1 MTTYRGWLCFLL
13 FTAVAWG
20 QAAKPAAPPA
30 PPRAATAPSVTTAAG
45 AGAVSVGPATA
56 VITIPG
62 LCDKPAED
70 KSKTAT
76 CKTVVTRAEFEQLVA
91 AVAPTIAPPAR
102 KQLATQYGMALVM
115 VHKAHELGLDQGPK
129 YQELMRVARIGVL
142 TKELSAK
149 LQEQAQKISD
159 KEIETYYH
167 NNEASFQE
175 VDLQRIF
182 IPRSKQTVESK
193 DKPSD
198 EAAAKDAAKKEQQE
212 SEDAMKKLAEEL
224 RGRAA
229 AGEDFAKLQD
239 EAIAASGFK
248 GKPPTRLGKVRRTSL
263 PPDQGEVFNLKVGET
278 SQLISTPNGYLV
290 YKVGDKD
297 TLPLDHVRE
306 EISTTMQSQ
315 RMQDAMQAIQQSAT
329 PQLNPKYF
337 ADATADSPHGHA
349 PPEAPQPAVKAPESG
364 PK

>member
-1 MTTYRGWLCFLL
+1 LKTYRGWLCLSLL
-13 FTAVAWG
+13 AAAAWG
-20 QAAKPAAPPA
+20 QAAKPTARPA
-30 PPRAATAPSVTTAAG
+30 PPKAATASSATAANS
-45 AGAVSVGPATA
+45 AAANVSPGTA
-56 VITIPG
+56 VITIAG
-62 LCDKPAED
+62 LCDKAPVD
-70 KSKTAT
+70 KAKKAD

-129 YQELMRVARIGVL
+129 YQELMRVAQIGVL
-142 TKELSAK
+142 TKELSAE
-149 LQEQAQKISD
+149 LQQQAEKISD
-159 KEIETYYH
+159 KELETYYH

-182 IPRSKQTVESK
+182 IPRSKQTPDSK

-198 EAAAKDAAKKEQQE
+198 DAAAKDAAKKEQQE
-212 SEDAMKKLAEEL
+212 SEDAMKKLAEAL

-278 SQLISTPNGYLV
+278 SQLLTTPNGYLV

-297 TLPLDHVRE
+297 SLPLDHVRE
-306 EISTTMQSQ
+306 EIFSTLQSQ
-315 RMQDAMQAIQQSAT
+315 RMQDAMQTIQRSAT
-329 PQLNPKYF
+329 PELNPKYF
-337 ADATADSPHGHA
+337 ADATADGPHGH
-349 PPEAPQPAVKAPESG
+349 PTDAPQPVVKDPESG

>member
-1 MTTYRGWLCFLL
+1 MTTYRGWLGLLL

-30 PPRAATAPSVTTAAG
+30 PPRAATTPSVTTPTGVGAAG
-45 AGAVSVGPATA
+45 IGPATA
-56 VITIPG
+56 VITISG
-62 LCDKPAED
+62 LCDKPPED

-149 LQEQAQKISD
+149 LQEQAEKISD
-159 KEIETYYH
+159 TEIETYYH

-193 DKPSD
+193 ASD
-198 EAAAKDAAKKEQQE
+198 DAAAKDAAKKEQQE

-224 RGRAA
+224 RGRAT

-315 RMQDAMQAIQQSAT
+315 RMQDAMQTIQQSAT
-329 PQLNPKYF
+329 PELNPKYF
-337 ADATADSPHGHA
+337 EDATANSPHGHA
-349 PPEAPQPAVKAPESG
+349 TDAAKPAAKAPESG

>member
-1 MTTYRGWLCFLL
+1 LKTYQGWFCLL
-13 FTAVAWG
+13 LLATGAWG
-20 QAAKPAAPPA
+20 QTAKPETRPAAPK
-30 PPRAATAPSVTTAAG
+30 AATASSAA
-45 AGAVSVGPATA
+45 AAYHAAPANIAPATA
-56 VITIPG
+56 VITITG
-62 LCDKPAED
+62 LCDKPPVD
-70 KSKTAT
+70 KAKKAD

-91 AVAPTIAPPAR
+91 AVAPTIAAPAR

-149 LQEQAQKISD
+149 LQEQAEKISD
-159 KEIETYYH
+159 KDIETYYH

-182 IPRSKQTVESK
+182 IPRSKQTPDSK

-198 EAAAKDAAKKEQQE
+198 DAAAKDAAKKDQQE
-212 SEDAMKKLAEEL
+212 SEDAMKKLAEAL

-278 SQLISTPNGYLV
+278 SQLLTTPNGYLV

-306 EISTTMQSQ
+306 EIFSTLQSQ
-315 RMQDAMQAIQQSAT
+315 RMQDAMQTMQQSAT
-329 PQLNPKYF
+329 PELNPKYF
-337 ADATADSPHGHA
+337 ADTTAEGPHGH
-349 PPEAPQPAVKAPESG
+349 PTDAPQPVVKVPESG

>member
-1 MTTYRGWLCFLL
+1 MFDCFWRH
-13 FTAVAWG
+13 AAWG
-20 QAAKPAAPPA
+20 QAAKPAARPA
-30 PPRAATAPSVTTAAG
+30 SPQAATASSAA
-45 AGAVSVGPATA
+45 ADSAAAANIGPATA
-56 VITIPG
+56 VITIAG
-62 LCDKPAED
+62 LCDKPPVD
-70 KSKTAT
+70 KSKTGGLQDRGYPRRIRAT
-76 CKTVVTRAEFEQLVA
+76 GSCGGANDCCTGQKTTGDASTAWRWSWCTKRTR
-91 AVAPTIAPPAR
+91 
-102 KQLATQYGMALVM
+102 
-115 VHKAHELGLDQGPK
+115 LGLDQGPRF
-129 YQELMRVARIGVL
+129 QELMRVARIGVL

-149 LQEQAQKISD
+149 LQEQAEKISD
-159 KEIETYYH
+159 KELETYYH

-182 IPRSKQTVESK
+182 IPRSKQTPDSK

-198 EAAAKDAAKKEQQE
+198 DAAAKDAAKKEQQE
-212 SEDAMKKLAEEL
+212 SEDAMKKLAETL

-278 SQLISTPNGYLV
+278 SQLLTTPNGYLV

-297 TLPLDHVRE
+297 TLPMDHVRE
-306 EISTTMQSQ
+306 EIISTLQSQ
-315 RMQDAMQAIQQSAT
+315 RMQDAMQTIQQSAT
-329 PQLNPKYF
+329 PELNPKYF

-349 PPEAPQPAVKAPESG
+349 PPEAPQPAMKAPESG

>member
-1 MTTYRGWLCFLL
+1 LKTYRGWLCLSLL
-13 FTAVAWG
+13 AAAAWG
-20 QAAKPAAPPA
+20 QAAKPTARPA
-30 PPRAATAPSVTTAAG
+30 PPKAATASSATAANS
-45 AGAVSVGPATA
+45 AAANVSPGTA
-56 VITIPG
+56 VITIAG
-62 LCDKPAED
+62 LCDKAPVD
-70 KSKTAT
+70 KAKKAD

-129 YQELMRVARIGVL
+129 YQELMRVAQIGVL
-142 TKELSAK
+142 TKELSAE
-149 LQEQAQKISD
+149 LQQQAEKISD
-159 KEIETYYH
+159 KELETYYH

-182 IPRSKQTVESK
+182 IPRSKQTPDSK

-198 EAAAKDAAKKEQQE
+198 DAAAKDAAKKEQQE
-212 SEDAMKKLAEEL
+212 SEDAMKKLAEAL

-278 SQLISTPNGYLV
+278 SQLLTTPNGYLV

-297 TLPLDHVRE
+297 SLPLDHVRE
-306 EISTTMQSQ
+306 EIFSTLQSQ
-315 RMQDAMQAIQQSAT
+315 RMQDAMQTIQRSAT
-329 PQLNPKYF
+329 PELNPKYF
-337 ADATADSPHGHA
+337 ADATAHGPHGH
-349 PPEAPQPAVKAPESG
+349 PTDAPQPVVKDPESG

>member
-1 MTTYRGWLCFLL
+1 LTTHRGWLCLL
-13 FTAVAWG
+13 LLATSAWG
-20 QAAKPAAPPA
+20 QAAKPAARPA
-30 PPRAATAPSVTTAAG
+30 SPQAASASSAA
-45 AGAVSVGPATA
+45 ADSAAAANIGPATA
-56 VITIPG
+56 VITIAG
-62 LCDKPAED
+62 LCDKPPVD
-70 KSKTAT
+70 KSKKAD

-91 AVAPTIAPPAR
+91 AVAPTIAAPAR
-102 KQLATQYGMALVM
+102 KQLASQYGMALVM
-115 VHKAHELGLDQGPK
+115 VHKAHELGLDQGPRF
-129 YQELMRVARIGVL
+129 QELMRVARIGVL

-149 LQEQAQKISD
+149 LQEQAEKISD
-159 KEIETYYH
+159 KELETYYH

-182 IPRSKQTVESK
+182 IPRSKQTPDSK

-198 EAAAKDAAKKEQQE
+198 DAAAKDAAKKEQQE
-212 SEDAMKKLAEEL
+212 SEDAMKKLAETM

-239 EAIAASGFK
+239 EAIATSGFK

-278 SQLISTPNGYLV
+278 SQLLTTPNGYLV

-297 TLPLDHVRE
+297 TLPMDHVRE
-306 EISTTMQSQ
+306 EIISTLQSQ
-315 RMQDAMQAIQQSAT
+315 RMQDAMQTIQHSAT
-329 PQLNPKYF
+329 PELNPKYF

-349 PPEAPQPAVKAPESG
+349 PPEAPQPAMKAPESG

>member
-1 MTTYRGWLCFLL
+1 LL
-13 FTAVAWG
+13 LATSAWG
-20 QAAKPAAPPA
+20 QAAKPAARPA
-30 PPRAATAPSVTTAAG
+30 SPQAASASSAA
-45 AGAVSVGPATA
+45 ADSAAAANIGPATA
-56 VITIPG
+56 VITIAG
-62 LCDKPAED
+62 LCDKPPVD
-70 KSKTAT
+70 KSKKAD

-91 AVAPTIAPPAR
+91 AVAPTIAAPAR
-102 KQLATQYGMALVM
+102 KQLASQYGMALVM
-115 VHKAHELGLDQGPK
+115 VHKAHELGLDQGPRF
-129 YQELMRVARIGVL
+129 QELMRVARIGVL

-149 LQEQAQKISD
+149 LQEQAEKISD
-159 KEIETYYH
+159 KELETYYH

-182 IPRSKQTVESK
+182 IPRSKQTPDSK
-193 DKPSD
+193 AKPSD
-198 EAAAKDAAKKEQQE
+198 DAAAKDAAKKEQQE
-212 SEDAMKKLAEEL
+212 SEDAMKKLAETL

-239 EAIAASGFK
+239 EAIATSGFK

-278 SQLISTPNGYLV
+278 SQLLTTPNGYLV

-297 TLPLDHVRE
+297 TLPMDHVRE
-306 EISTTMQSQ
+306 EIISTLQSQ
-315 RMQDAMQAIQQSAT
+315 RMQDAMQTIQHSAT
-329 PQLNPKYF
+329 PELNPKYF

-349 PPEAPQPAVKAPESG
+349 PPEAPQPAMKAPESG

>member
-1 MTTYRGWLCFLL
+1 LTTRCGWIGLL
-13 FTAVAWG
+13 FLATVSWG
-20 QAAKPAAPPA
+20 QAAKPAAPK
-30 PPRAATAPSVTTAAG
+30 AATASSAPVANTTGAAT
-45 AGAVSVGPATA
+45 VGPGTV

-62 LCDKPAED
+62 LCDKPPVD
-70 KSKTAT
+70 KSKAAD

-115 VHKAHELGLDQGPK
+115 VHKAHEMGLDQGPRF
-129 YQELMRVARIGVL
+129 QELMRVARIGVL
-142 TKELSAK
+142 TKELSLS
-149 LQEQAQKISD
+149 LQEEAQKISD
-159 KEIETYYH
+159 KEVETYYH
-167 NNEASFQE
+167 NNEAAFQE

-182 IPRSKQTVESK
+182 IPRSKQVAESK
-193 DKPSD
+193 DKHSD
-198 EAAAKDAAKKEQQE
+198 DKPAADAAKKEQQE
-212 SEDAMKKLAEEL
+212 SEDAMKKLAEAL

-278 SQLISTPNGYLV
+278 SQLLTTPNGYLV

-306 EISTTMQSQ
+306 EIFSTLQSQ
-315 RMQDAMQAIQQSAT
+315 GMQDAMQTIQRSAT
-329 PQLNPKYF
+329 PELNPKYF
-337 ADATADSPHGHA
+337 ADAAADGPHGH
-349 PPEAPQPAVKAPESG
+349 PTDAPQPVVKDPESG

>member
-1 MTTYRGWLCFLL
+1 LTTYRGWLCLLL

-30 PPRAATAPSVTTAAG
+30 PPRAATAPGVTTATG
-45 AGAVSVGPATA
+45 AGVAGIGPATA
-56 VITIPG
+56 VITISG
-62 LCDKPAED
+62 LCDKPPQD

-149 LQEQAQKISD
+149 LQEQAGKISD

-182 IPRSKQTVESK
+182 IPRSKQTAESK

-198 EAAAKDAAKKEQQE
+198 DAAAKDAAKK
-212 SEDAMKKLAEEL
+212 
-224 RGRAA
+224 
-229 AGEDFAKLQD
+229 

-263 PPDQGEVFNLKVGET
+263 PPEQGEVFNLKVGET

-315 RMQDAMQAIQQSAT
+315 RMQDAMQTIQQSAS
-329 PQLNPKYF
+329 PELNPKYF
-337 ADATADSPHGHA
+337 EDAAANSPPGHA
-349 PPEAPQPAVKAPESG
+349 TDAAKPATKAPESG

>member
-1 MTTYRGWLCFLL
+1 M
-13 FTAVAWG
+13 
-20 QAAKPAAPPA
+20 
-30 PPRAATAPSVTTAAG
+30 
-45 AGAVSVGPATA
+45 GPATA

-62 LCDKPAED
+62 LCDKPPVD
-70 KSKTAT
+70 KSKAAT

-115 VHKAHELGLDQGPK
+115 VHKAHEMGLDQGPK

-142 TKELSAK
+142 TKELSQK
-149 LQEQAQKISD
+149 LQEQAGKISD

-182 IPRSKQTVESK
+182 IPRSKQTSESK
-193 DKPSD
+193 DKPADDSAAK
-198 EAAAKDAAKKEQQE
+198 EAAKEAAQKEQQE
-212 SEDAMKKLAEEL
+212 SEDAMKKLAETL

-239 EAIAASGFK
+239 ESIAASGFK

-263 PPDQGEVFNLKVGET
+263 PPEQGEVFNLKVGET

-297 TLPLDHVRE
+297 TLPMDHVRE
-306 EISTTMQSQ
+306 EILTTLQSQ
-315 RMQDAMQAIQQSAT
+315 RMQDSMQAIQQSAT
-329 PQLNPKYF
+329 PELNPKYF
-337 ADATADSPHGHA
+337 ADAGDAPRGH
-349 PPEAPQPAVKAPESG
+349 PTDTPQPVMKAPESG